1 MTTKPPTDHYR
12 PYRLRRQVGPTT
24 NRSHQ
29 QQQSAHRKQL
39 TNTHTQAHILYKY
52 VYNYK
57 QRNPLYVSYE
67 YTIGN
72 FIEAAKI
79 AFGHVCAADFNGVA
93 QVVQVAIAGLTNEPA
108 VLLLPLFDIFLP
120 KTLLQLPFKWKC
132 CKMLKRRWCQE
143 RQHRKTRKKFVVK
156 TRIRA

>member
-79 AFGHVCAADFNGVA
+79 AFGHVCVADFNGVA
-93 QVVQVAIAGLTNEPA
+93 QVVQVAIAGLTYEPA

-120 KTLLQLPFKWKC
+120 KTLLHLPFKWKC

-143 RQHRKTRKKFVVK
+143 RQRRKTRKKFVVK